1 MNKLD
6 KAIKRIGKK
15 LVRCEWQCDGIENKP
30 KEGKMP
36 RCLILERKGRK
47 RGGIIIIGENPGRAG
62 GKENSELKDNVLHGN
77 NADYGKYLDYWEENK
92 GEKEEKG
99 KEDKG
104 YYGKLREFAERL
116 AFKGPILWTDIVKCQ
131 KDTGKKKKSEL
142 PAQTIRNCVNEYLL
156 EEVEKAPENWPI
168 IACGKVAFNTV
179 SYLFLDRL
187 IIGIPH
193 VTGSY
198 GYFSKLSSCP
208 EKMREIKKLLTESK
222 GKWYKDACWFNV
234 TV

>member
-1 MNKLD
+1 MNKLHKVID
-6 KAIKRIGKK
+6 RIGKK
-15 LVRCEWQCDGIENKP
+15 LVRCKWQCDGIENKP
-30 KEGKMP
+30 EEGKIP
-36 RCLILERKGRK
+36 RCLILESKGRK
-47 RGGIIIIGENPGRAG
+47 RNGIIIIGENPGRAG
-62 GKENSELKDNVLHGN
+62 GTENSQLIKANYD
-77 NADYGKYLDYWEENK
+77 KYIEFWKEKK
-92 GEKEEKG
+92 GEKKGEG

-104 YYGKLREFAERL
+104 YYGKLREFAEKL
-116 AFKGPILWTDIVKCQ
+116 GFKGPILWTDVVKCQ
-131 KDTGKKKKSEL
+131 KDIDKNKKSEL

-168 IACGKVAFNTV
+168 IACGKVAFNAV

-198 GYFSKLSSCP
+198 GDFSKLSSCP
-208 EKMREIKKLLTESK
+208 EKMRKIKKLLTESK